1 MVSGNGK
8 CVRII
13 LYSSDL
19 TSICLV
25 NCCLF
30 VTVRRTVELRTC
42 ATFPKNEVDLIF
54 SFSKMTKQRMLRFT
68 LLSWLLLVCSN
79 ISKTLASTTTTDEE
93 NNSPNRKTV
102 TDLSIS
108 QRKSLE
114 KLVDIRNW
122 RTLRSGKSWRRQTVP
137 HILKSTGRFA
147 TKKSKKVTRDMVPIQ
162 LTYTLWSTIL

>member
-1 MVSGNGK
+1 
-8 CVRII
+8 
-13 LYSSDL
+13 
-19 TSICLV
+19 
-25 NCCLF
+25 
-30 VTVRRTVELRTC
+30 
-42 ATFPKNEVDLIF
+42 
-54 SFSKMTKQRMLRFT
+54 MTKQRMLRFT